1 MISLWKITGGF
12 HFKVKGISSE
22 LKVKLLSKY
31 LRGFTYDIKVKG
43 FLLYNVEGNGDID
56 G

>member
-1 MISLWKITGGF
+1 MGF
-12 HFKVKGISSE
+12 HFKVKGILSE
-22 LKVKLLSKY
+22 LKVKLLPKY

-43 FLLYNVEGNGDID
+43 FLQYNVKGNEDID